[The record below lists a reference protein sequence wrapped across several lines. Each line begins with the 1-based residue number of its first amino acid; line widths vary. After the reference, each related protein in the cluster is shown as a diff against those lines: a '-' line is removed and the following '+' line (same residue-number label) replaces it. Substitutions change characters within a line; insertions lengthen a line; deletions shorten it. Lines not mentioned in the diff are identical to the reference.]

1 MPASGSRAAPL
12 RGLALHLYNL
22 FVHPGFQGVTLLAC
36 GGIFYCNQ
44 TTLKPLYLQKT
55 EAQGTSNSLLV
66 EKNKLVKM
74 MPGVRIED
82 LNRQMEAQKSK
93 LVQNENQVNVE
104 CKKISKEMEDLEW
117 LGEVTPQ
124 AAVQSFPQIQFLKHF
139 PIEVVLKSPPE
150 IAEKIEEK
158 DATRLFQFLRQVE
171 KTKKLHFLR
180 KLEIQADPKAGWTVK
195 MEYDFFMIQEVPGG

>member
-1 MPASGSRAAPL
+1 
-12 RGLALHLYNL
+12 
-22 FVHPGFQGVTLLAC
+22 
-36 GGIFYCNQ
+36 
-44 TTLKPLYLQKT
+44 
-55 EAQGTSNSLLV
+55 
-66 EKNKLVKM
+66 
-74 MPGVRIED
+74 
-82 LNRQMEAQKSK
+82 
-93 LVQNENQVNVE
+93 
-104 CKKISKEMEDLEW
+104 
-117 LGEVTPQ
+117 VTPQ

-180 KLEIQADPKAGWTVK
+180 KLEIQADSKAGWTVK

>member
-1 MPASGSRAAPL
+1 
-12 RGLALHLYNL
+12 
-22 FVHPGFQGVTLLAC
+22 
-36 GGIFYCNQ
+36 
-44 TTLKPLYLQKT
+44 
-55 EAQGTSNSLLV
+55 
-66 EKNKLVKM
+66 M

-82 LNRQMEAQKSK
+82 LNRQMEAQKLR
-93 LVQNENQVNVE
+93 LVQNENQVNAE

-124 AAVQSFPQIQFLKHF
+124 AAVQSFPQTQFLKHF

-158 DATRLFQFLRQVE
+158 DTTRLFQFLRKVE
-171 KTKKLHFLR
+171 QTKKLHFLR
-180 KLEIQADPKAGWTVK
+180 KLEIQADAKAGWTVK

>member
-158 DATRLFQFLRQVE
+158 DARDFSSFCGRW
-171 KTKKLHFLR
+171 R
-180 KLEIQADPKAGWTVK
+180 KLKSYTFCVNWKSKRIPRPDGR
-195 MEYDFFMIQEVPGG
+195 